1 MNGPLVAVFVILAI
15 LAAADGHAVTV
26 VLCAL
31 AALTICQLTL
41 SLLGAL

>member
-1 MNGPLVAVFVILAI
+1 MTGPVIAVVVILAI
-15 LAAADGHAVTV
+15 LAAADGHAMTV

>member
-1 MNGPLVAVFVILAI
+1 MTGPLFAVVVILAI
-15 LAAADGHAVTV
+15 LAASDGHAVTV
-26 VLCAL
+26 VLCVL